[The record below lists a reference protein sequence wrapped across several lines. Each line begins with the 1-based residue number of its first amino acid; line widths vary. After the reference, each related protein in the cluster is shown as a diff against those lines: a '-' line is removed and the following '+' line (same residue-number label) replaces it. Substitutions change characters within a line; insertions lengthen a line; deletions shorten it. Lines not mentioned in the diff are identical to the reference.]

1 MSAEMDI
8 IDECAVAICKFFG
21 RDPNETIY
29 VPIGGKPGSL
39 TIQRPLW
46 QLVRG
51 RVFEAVREISKLE
64 AIKPP
69 AEPNGD

>member
-8 IDECAVAICKFFG
+8 INECAVAICKFFK
-21 RDPNETIY
+21 RDPEEIIY
-29 VPIGGKPGSL
+29 VKIGGTGSL
-39 TIQRPLW
+39 TVQRPLW

-51 RVFEAVREISKLE
+51 RVFEAVQEISKLE

-69 AEPNGD
+69 EEPNGD

>member
-1 MSAEMDI
+1 MSAEIDI
-8 IDECAVAICKFFG
+8 INECAVAICKFFG

-29 VPIGGKPGSL
+29 VPIGGTGSL
-39 TIQRPLW
+39 TVQRQLW
-46 QLVRG
+46 RLVRG
-51 RVFEAVREISKLE
+51 RVFEAVKEISKLE

>member
-1 MSAEMDI
+1 MPPEMDI
-8 IDECAVAICKFFG
+8 IDECAIAICKFFH
-21 RDPNETIY
+21 RDPDETIY
-29 VPIGGKPGSL
+29 VPLGGTGSL
-39 TIQRPLW
+39 TVQRPLW

-69 AEPNGD
+69 AEPNGG

>member
-8 IDECAVAICKFFG
+8 INECAVAICKFFK

-29 VPIGGKPGSL
+29 VRVGGTGAL
-39 TIQRPLW
+39 TVQRQLW

-51 RVFEAVREISKLE
+51 RVFEAVKEISKLE

-69 AEPNGD
+69 AELNRD

>member
-8 IDECAVAICKFFG
+8 IDECAKELCRFFR
-21 RDPNETIY
+21 RDPDDTIY
-29 VPIGGKPGSL
+29 VPIGGTGSL
-39 TIQRPLW
+39 TVQRPVW
-46 QLVRG
+46 RLVRG
-51 RVFEAVREISKLE
+51 RIFEAVREISKLG

>member
-1 MSAEMDI
+1 MPAEMDI
-8 IDECAVAICKFFG
+8 INECAIALCKFFK
-21 RDPNETIY
+21 RDPDETIY
-29 VPIGGKPGSL
+29 VNIGVTGAL
-39 TIQRPLW
+39 TVQRPLW

-69 AEPNGD
+69 AEPDGE